1 MTTTSRR
8 TFLSAAGSAA
18 AVVVLGGCTSS
29 TPRAGTSTPE
39 QVPELPGSGKPTS
52 PRTYPTEPAAPLPDD
67 FLLGFA
73 TAAYQIE
80 GAVTEGGRGRSIW
93 DEFCDRR
100 GAIDDGES
108 GAVTCDHYHRM
119 PADVDLMARLGAQ
132 TYRFSVAWPRIYP
145 DGRGRLN
152 TKGLDFY
159 QRLIDLLRHRNI
171 SPMATVYHWDL
182 PQALQ
187 DDGGWQERDC
197 TSWFADYAATLFE
210 RLDGVDRWV
219 TINEPRV
226 IVRSGHQIGTMAPG
240 IKSDRAAGKVI
251 HHLAL
256 AHGKAV
262 QAFRASGRSAEI
274 GLCCAAVPCY
284 PAGDSDAAVEQ
295 TALADAW
302 MNTTYLDP
310 VLKGRYPALRAKFP
324 RGVREGLDAVN
335 REGDLATATQSLDFI
350 GVNYYSPEIFD
361 RRGARVV
368 KHPTSSSGQQIY
380 ADGLHDIVTRI
391 HRDYGLPIVIT
402 ENGIPDYPK
411 RSAINDD
418 FRIEFLSDHL
428 RALQRAMRSGV
439 PIRGY
444 HAWSLMDNFEWSRG
458 FTQRWG
464 LVRTDFR
471 TQRRVPK
478 KSAAWFAKVI
488 ESRSL
493 D

>member
-8 TFLSAAGSAA
+8 SFLSAAGSAVA
-18 AVVVLGGCTSS
+18 GVVLGGCKSS
-29 TPRAGTSTPE
+29 TPGEISPSESAH
-39 QVPELPGSGKPTS
+39 ELPASGPPAS
-52 PRTYPTEPAAPLPDD
+52 PGTDRRQSTGRLPDE

-80 GAVTEGGRGRSIW
+80 GAVNEDGRGRSIW
-93 DEFCDRR
+93 DEFCARP
-100 GAIDDGES
+100 GVIDDGES
-108 GAVTCDHYHRM
+108 GAVACDHYHRM
-119 PADVDLMARLGAQ
+119 PADVDLMARLGTQ

-145 DGRGRLN
+145 DGQGRLN
-152 TKGLDFY
+152 TKGIDFY
-159 QRLIDLLRHRNI
+159 QQLIDLLRHRGI

-187 DDGGWQERDC
+187 DQGGWQKRDC

-262 QAFRASGRSAEI
+262 QAFRASGRLAEI

-284 PAGDSDAAVEQ
+284 PADDSKEAMQQ

-310 VLKGRYPALRAKFP
+310 VLKQRYPALRSKFL
-324 RGVREGLDAVN
+324 RGVREGLAAVD
-335 REGDLATATQSLDFI
+335 REGDLATATQPLDFMGI
-350 GVNYYSPEIFD
+350 NYYSPAILD
-361 RRGARVV
+361 RKDMRVV
-368 KHPTSSSGQQIY
+368 YYPTSNWGQQIY
-380 ADGLHDIVTRI
+380 ADGFYDIVTRI

-411 RSAINDD
+411 RSAIDDD
-418 FRIEFLSDHL
+418 FRIEFLADHL
-428 RALQRAMRSGV
+428 RALQRAMATGV

-444 HAWSLMDNFEWSRG
+444 HAWSLMDNFEWARG

-471 TQRRVPK
+471 TQQRTLK
-478 KSAAWFAKVI
+478 KSATWFANLI